1 MKLFSHKRFLRPLTL
16 SMASVALAAAVL
28 LTGCG
33 GSDGG
38 GSSGGG
44 ASPKP
49 NPSTPTQPEEPEQP
63 ETPEET
69 EQKEVAAPGEEVKT
83 ENATMK
89 VEQEDITAKIEKDE
103 ENADTVYAPFTFS
116 IQNTSDEPIDLKE
129 TLTAQQKARSAI
141 AVFAADSASGTSL
154 KDAFTGGVASENLTV
169 TLNGTEVPARVAIK
183 VYNAA
188 GVEKGGTILEEQGWY
203 AKFDVVAAVPA
214 SWAES
219 TNEEALKVD
228 YNLPAEKETETP
240 IKASFAVTKT
250 GEAPKVTLEFESETG
265 NYVRFDGYY
274 MVTRFVRITNTSTA
288 GTADISKFMSYDE
301 NMAMSEAINA
311 RATELSAGTNKYS
324 DLVKASSVAMKE
336 AYHNSKYTDNG
347 IVLSDKNVTCAASI
361 NQVRRKYLNPSESI
375 RVQVSVYIETPT
387 DVTASFNGEKMFTI
401 AASELSDEN
410 LEKENKEHNN
420 VIDMRNG
427 NYPKQKFPIPMNLSD
442 ENLQVKRDILDEE
455 EGFLFVMPVSVANA
469 TENDYDT
476 RNTLTGLGVTPD
488 TITAQK
494 VMKGNPAQTITAK
507 AILSNGEVKENLP
520 VVAAKATG
528 MDSNL
533 TVDEID
539 TVYAFVFV
547 PADESVD
554 WAEVDFAMAGIGT
567 YPVTNKNMN
576 MKPEKGIVSMESA
589 DELTKSAFPSG
600 YWLRQEYTMT
610 NISSYAIDLDNFQP
624 VSASPECAQYLQ
636 DRMTYWTQ
644 QGKNQYYAADKAVQE
659 MFYKYQNAVFKP
671 TYIDGTGGVSCIAAR
686 TTEINYLYPGQS
698 TKIAVMIYT
707 QETPTLDW
715 YYNGV
720 KVFETKKSD
729 YPDAWVGEPDT
740 SESTETNLAWTAP
753 NTSSKN
759 DFYSVETT
767 LQYTS
772 GPEEESVVL
781 GRCGVTNNGTTA
793 VTLDNVITTSEY
805 EELLNK
811 WKTTLK
817 EKYPNDS
824 DDEILA
830 KSICNIF
837 VQEGSKYQGST
848 VLARTAE
855 GKYYTTILVADQ
867 KTIEPGKRVE
877 VSVLAMLPKSGT
889 TVTYF
894 YKGTSF
900 STAIPYTGTAAQ
912 SMLSRFASLLR
923 PVK

>member
-69 EQKEVAAPGEEVKT
+69 EQKEVVAPGEEVKT

-103 ENADTVYAPFTFS
+103 ANADTVYAPFTFS
-116 IQNTSDEPIDLKE
+116 IQNTSDAPIDLKE

-154 KDAFTGGVASENLTV
+154 KEAFNSGVTSENLTV
-169 TLNGTEVPARVAIK
+169 TLDGEKVPARVAIN
-183 VYNAA
+183 VYNDKGKEQPA
-188 GVEKGGTILEEQGWY
+188 GTTVLEKQGWY
-203 AKFDVVAAVPA
+203 AEFDVVAAVPA

-228 YNLPAEKETETP
+228 YNLPAEDEEKP
-240 IKASFAVTKT
+240 AIQASFAVTKT
-250 GEAPKVTLEFESETG
+250 GEAPKVTLDFVERGRT
-265 NYVRFDGYY
+265 YIRFDGYTL
-274 MVTRFVRITNTSTA
+274 VSFELRIDNNTST
-288 GTADISKFMSYDE
+288 GTADISKLMSQEE
-301 NMAMSEAINA
+301 NLALG
-311 RATELSAGTNKYS
+311 TELMARSKELAPSSNKYS
-324 DLVKASSVAMKE
+324 DFVKGTGA
-336 AYHNSKYTDNG
+336 AYAEVFQNAKYTTNNGITLSNSKVSCMALDETEKH
-347 IVLSDKNVTCAASI
+347 KN
-361 NQVRRKYLNPSESI
+361 YLNPGE
-375 RVQVSVYIETPT
+375 RVYVQVMFYITEPV
-387 DVTASFNGEKMFTI
+387 DVTASFNGQEMVSVTAK
-401 AASELSDEN
+401 ELSDEE
-410 LEKENKEHNN
+410 LAASERT
-420 VIDMRNG
+420 VDMRDG
-427 NYPKQKFPIPMNLSD
+427 NYSKQDTPQLLTAPETS
-442 ENLQVKRDILDEE
+442 LQVKRDTLDEE
-455 EGFLFVMPVSVANA
+455 EGFLFVMPVSVANI
-469 TENDYDT
+469 TEEDYDT

-488 TITAQK
+488 NITAQK

-507 AILSNGEVKENLP
+507 AVLSNGEVKENLP

-528 MDSNL
+528 VSSKL
-533 TVDEID
+533 AVDEID
-539 TVYAFVFV
+539 TVYGFVFV

-554 WAEVDFAMAGIGT
+554 WAEVDFTMTGMGT

-576 MKPEKGIVSMESA
+576 MKPEEGIVSMEPA

-610 NISSYAIDLDNFQP
+610 NISGYVIDLDNFQP

-698 TKIAVMIYT
+698 TKIAIMIYT

-715 YYNGV
+715 YYNGI

-740 SESTETNLAWTAP
+740 SESTETNLTWTAP
-753 NTSSKN
+753 NTSNKN

-767 LQYTS
+767 LQYTD
-772 GPEEESVVL
+772 GEQEESVVF
-781 GRCGVTNNGTTA
+781 GRCAVTNNGTTA
-793 VTLDNVITTSEY
+793 VTLENAITKSEY
-805 EELLNK
+805 EELLK
-811 WKTTLK
+811 TWKTTLK
-817 EKYPNDS
+817 AAYLNDS

-837 VQEGSKYQGST
+837 VQDSNKYQNRT
-848 VLARTAE
+848 VWARTAD
-855 GKYYTTILVADQ
+855 GNYYTTVLVVDK
-867 KTIEPGKRVE
+867 KTVEPGERVE

-900 STAIPYTGTAAQ
+900 STAIPYTGTAVQ
-912 SMLSRFASLLR
+912 SMLSRFASLFR
-923 PVK
+923 SVK

>member
-16 SMASVALAAAVL
+16 SLASVALAAAVL

-33 GSDGG
+33 PSDG

-49 NPSTPTQPEEPEQP
+49 NPSTPTQPEEPDQP

-89 VEQEDITAKIEKDE
+89 VEQEDITSKLEVDK
-103 ENADTVYAPFTFS
+103 ENADTVYAPFTFT
-116 IQNTSDEPIDLKE
+116 IQNTSEGEINLKE
-129 TLTAQQKARSAI
+129 EPAVQQKARSAI

-154 KDAFTGGVASENLTV
+154 KEAFNGGVTSENLTV
-169 TLNGTEVPARVAIK
+169 TLNGKNVPARVAIK

-188 GVEKGGTILEEQGWY
+188 GVEQPAGTTVLEKQGWY
-203 AKFDVVAAVPA
+203 AEFDVVAAVPA

-228 YNLPAEKETETP
+228 YSLPAENEEKP
-240 IKASFAVTKT
+240 AIQASFAVTKT
-250 GEAPKVTLEFESETG
+250 GEAPKVTLKLESETG
-265 NYVRFDGYY
+265 SYIRFDGYNL
-274 MVTRFVRITNTSTA
+274 VTRYVRITNTSTA

-301 NMAMSEAINA
+301 YMEMSKEIST
-311 RATELSAGTNKYS
+311 RANELSAGTNKYS
-324 DLVKASSVAMKE
+324 EVVKASSVVMKE
-336 AYHNSKYTDNG
+336 TYHNSKYTDNG
-347 IVLSDKNVTCAASI
+347 IILSDENVTCVASL
-361 NQVRRKYLNPSESI
+361 NQVKRKYLNPNESI
-375 RVQVSVYIETPT
+375 LVQVTVYVETPA

-401 AASELSDEN
+401 TAKELSDEA
-410 LEKENKEHNN
+410 LAASKN
-420 VIDMRNG
+420 VVDMRDG
-427 NYPKQKFPIPMNLSD
+427 NYPKQKVPQLLSLP
-442 ENLQVKRDILDEE
+442 ETSLQVKRDTLDEE
-455 EGFLFVMPVSVANA
+455 EGFLFVMPVSVANM
-469 TENDYDT
+469 TEGNYDT

-494 VMKGNPAQTITAK
+494 VMKGEPAQTVTAK
-507 AILSNGEVKENLP
+507 VILSNGEVKENLP
-520 VVAAKATG
+520 VVTAKATG

-539 TVYAFVFV
+539 TVYGFIFV

-554 WAEVDFAMAGIGT
+554 WAEVDITMTGVDT
-567 YPVTNKNMN
+567 YPLTNKNMN
-576 MKPEKGIVSMESA
+576 MKPEKGIVSMEPV
-589 DELTKSAFPSG
+589 DELTKTALPSG

-610 NISSYAIDLDNFQP
+610 NISGYAIDLDNFQP
-624 VSASPECAQYLQ
+624 VSASPECGQYLK
-636 DRMTYWTQ
+636 DRIFYWTQ
-644 QGKNQYYAADKAVQE
+644 QGKNQYHAADRAVQE

-671 TYIDGTGGVSCIAAR
+671 TYIDGNGGVSCIAAR
-686 TTEINYLYPGQS
+686 TENINYLNPGES

-720 KVFETKKSD
+720 KIFETKKED
-729 YPDAWVGEPDT
+729 YPDAWAGDPDT
-740 SESTETNLAWTAP
+740 SESTETNLTWTAP
-753 NTSSKN
+753 NTSDKN
-759 DFYSVETT
+759 DFYAVETT
-767 LQYTS
+767 LKYGDSLQ
-772 GPEEESVVL
+772 EESVVF

-793 VTLDNVITTSEY
+793 VTLENAITKSEY

-817 EKYPNDS
+817 AKYPNDS

-837 VQEGSKYQGST
+837 VEDGSKYQNRT
-848 VLARTAE
+848 VWARTAD
-855 GKYYTTILVADQ
+855 GDYYTTVLVVDK
-867 KTIEPGKRVE
+867 KTIEPSEKVE

-900 STAIPYTGTAAQ
+900 STAIPYTGTAVQ